1 MKIQIFA
8 MTHKT
13 FDTPP
18 DPLYV
23 SLQVGHATHE
33 DLGYLADD
41 TGDNI
46 SAKNCYYSELTGLY
60 WVWKNVKDLDYVGVC
75 HYRRYL
81 LNDAGSIFTRAQLA
95 PLLKDYD
102 MITSKCLTLNFSYAY
117 GFGENHTPEDLA
129 AAGQV
134 IAKLYPDFYPLY
146 AKRLQENHTY
156 FGNMMICSKPL
167 FDEYCA
173 FLFPIFEAMHPLLAL
188 DTYDDYHKRLYGFIS
203 EFLLMVWCEYRHL
216 RVKECKV
223 GLIGEKKETKE
234 TVQKLF
240 TYFRKEDIAGAK
252 AYFLSV
258 K

>member
-13 FDTPP
+13 FDPPP

-102 MITSKCLTLNFSYAY
+102 MITSKCLTLTFILSMPNACRK
-117 GFGENHTPEDLA
+117 TILILA
-129 AAGQV
+129 
-134 IAKLYPDFYPLY
+134 I
-146 AKRLQENHTY
+146 
-156 FGNMMICSKPL
+156 
-167 FDEYCA
+167 
-173 FLFPIFEAMHPLLAL
+173 
-188 DTYDDYHKRLYGFIS
+188 
-203 EFLLMVWCEYRHL
+203 
-216 RVKECKV
+216 
-223 GLIGEKKETKE
+223 
-234 TVQKLF
+234 
-240 TYFRKEDIAGAK
+240 
-252 AYFLSV
+252 
-258 K
+258 